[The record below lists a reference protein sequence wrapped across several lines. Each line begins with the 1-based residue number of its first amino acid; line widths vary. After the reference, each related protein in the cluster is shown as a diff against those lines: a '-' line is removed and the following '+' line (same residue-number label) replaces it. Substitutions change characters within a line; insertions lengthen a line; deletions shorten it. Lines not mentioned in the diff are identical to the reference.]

1 MSDKYM
7 NNLIDNLRGQ
17 YFHITSIEGF
27 RGVFESG
34 FIFPNINAKYKT
46 SHTNEYFGAY
56 INSICIFDFNKP
68 TLDQIKEQSEK
79 AWAYF
84 TGSQYKPSV
93 SIFLVIDKNKVD
105 HNIIP
110 NKCYVEANPY
120 RKHIPYI
127 EVWYKEPIPV
137 CWIQKIYVTSSL
149 GYKPKAFKNSGEV
162 FIGIPRFKRNYSRI
176 RGFANNDIDIRN
188 INKLLRFYGKISSNT
203 ESSDGYLRKR
213 EKELLSQYQNN
224 NGGKP

>member
-1 MSDKYM
+1 MTKK
-7 NNLIDNLRGQ
+7 L
-17 YFHITSIEGF
+17 
-27 RGVFESG
+27 
-34 FIFPNINAKYKT
+34 
-46 SHTNEYFGAY
+46 
-56 INSICIFDFNKP
+56 
-68 TLDQIKEQSEK
+68 
-79 AWAYF
+79 
-84 TGSQYKPSV
+84 
-93 SIFLVIDKNKVD
+93 LVILLISISFLK
-105 HNIIP
+105 
-110 NKCYVEANPY
+110 ANATEQLQSVQQPVQTSTSSLSFIQ
-120 RKHIPYI
+120 HI

-224 NGGKP
+224 NGGKPWKNASSN